1 MRIQHLLILMLLL
14 SLSCKSD
21 KEDRE
26 EAISSIDI
34 DLRLV
39 RFDSIFMNASPND
52 VVQLRETY
60 PQFFPTDVPDSVWVN
75 KRRDSLMKV
84 IYKEVKEQFPTSKSL
99 HAQLEKL
106 FQHYRYY
113 FPKREIPDIYTVAE
127 YVDHRN
133 KVLMN
138 DNDLIISLDNYL
150 GEDHRF
156 YADFENYIS
165 KLQARHQILPDVVNV
180 LSKKLIPKEN
190 DRSFIAQMIDRGK
203 ILYLKDRLIPF
214 IKEHHRLGYTEEEL
228 NWANANEEQMWRY
241 FVENELIFST
251 KKDLLNRFIYNGPFS
266 KFYLKFDKE
275 SPPRLGR
282 FIGREIVRAYAKE
295 HPDVSLKRIMELD
308 AETIYEDSK
317 YKPASN

>member
-1 MRIQHLLILMLLL
+1 MRIQLLLILIFLL
-14 SLSCKSD
+14 SLGCSSD
-21 KEDRE
+21 EEKRQ
-26 EAISSIDI
+26 EAISSVDVDI
-34 DLRLV
+34 RLV

-60 PQFFPTDVPDSVWVN
+60 PQFFPADVADSVWVS
-75 KRRDSLMKV
+75 KRKDSLMNV
-84 IYKEVKEQFPTSKSL
+84 IYDEVREQFPSSKPL

-113 FPKREIPDIYTVAE
+113 FPEQDIPDIYTVAE

-165 KLQARHQILPDVVNV
+165 KLQARHQILPDVVKA
-180 LSKKLIPKEN
+180 LSKKLVPKVQ

-203 ILYLKDRLIPF
+203 VLYLKDRLIPF
-214 IKEHHRLGYTEEEL
+214 VEEHHRLGYTEDEL
-228 NWANANEEQMWRY
+228 EWAKANEQQMWRY

-282 FIGREIVRAYAKE
+282 FIGREIIHSFAEE
-295 HPDVSLKRIMELD
+295 HPDVSLKRIMNLN

-317 YKPASN
+317 YKPSNK